1 MVIASTILHGLFA
14 WHQGFTNDEGAYLY
28 DARTILSGL
37 LPSGDVLTKAP
48 VPIFFFAIGEVFS
61 WKSLFAARIINSIFS
76 IATVLPLFFL
86 LRTLDGRKAAYIGS
100 VLWLLGSGTIVF
112 NSMGHT
118 QTIAGFFAVSSLC
131 LFVLGLDS
139 TSRPGM
145 TKLFFAGMCFALAY
159 ASRKTAVV
167 VGVPIILSWFMLRDS
182 RKGLAKAT
190 GVFLLGVVSA
200 GIPWMLGVL
209 ALYGFQG
216 VWHMLGGAYGEILVY
231 SQSIS
236 PWAGSAQHML
246 FEAVRIGSLYGLL
259 LLVVCFTIFR
269 SRVLVGASWAA
280 TLGIAYVVWPTH
292 LVEYLADFIP
302 AIVLA
307 GSLAIASLRLV
318 RWQQYILGGS
328 LLFLSMLSLRSVYA
342 HPWTGMFSRDALLQ
356 SAQWL
361 TEHVPMQEEVFTAAV
376 IVPYVSGHNVLFH
389 LSHPQWYGYDFIS
402 EQDKNTFL
410 PRYSLVKEAVQTRIS
425 WVLTDQ
431 LTRYAYPDIS
441 MQAFHEVMR
450 IPNTTKFRNNPLQVY
465 EVWVQ
470 SMDR

>member
-1 MVIASTILHGLFA
+1 MVIASALIHCFFA

-28 DARTILSGL
+28 DARTILFGQ

-48 VPIFFFAIGEVFS
+48 VPIFFFAIGEAFS
-61 WKSLFAARIINSIFS
+61 GKSLFAARIINSIFS

-86 LRTLDGRKAAYIGS
+86 LRALGDRKAAYIGS

-112 NSMGHT
+112 HSMGHT
-118 QTIAGFFAVSSLC
+118 QTIASFFLVGSLC
-131 LFVLGLDS
+131 FFVLGIHS
-139 TSRPGM
+139 KNINAKYM
-145 TKLFFAGMCFALAY
+145 FYAGICFALAY
-159 ASRKTAVV
+159 ASRKTAVA
-167 VGVPIILSWFMLRDS
+167 VGVPVILSWFMLRDS
-182 RKGLAKAT
+182 RRGLAKAT
-190 GVFLLGVVSA
+190 GVFLLGVVSV
-200 GIPWMLGVL
+200 GIPWVLGVL
-209 ALYGFQG
+209 ALYGSQG
-216 VWHMLGGAYGEILVY
+216 VWHMLGGAYGEILVH

-236 PWAGSAQHML
+236 PWAGSAQRML
-246 FEAVRIGSLYGLL
+246 FEAARIGSLYGLL
-259 LLVVCFTIFR
+259 LLIVCVTIFR
-269 SRVLVGASWAA
+269 SRALVGASWVA
-280 TLGIAYVVWPTH
+280 TLVIAYAVWPTH

-307 GSLAIASLRLV
+307 GSLAIASLHLV

-328 LLFLSMLSLRSVYA
+328 LLFLSASSLQSVYI
-342 HPWTGMFSRDALLQ
+342 HPWTGMFSRDAVLQ

-410 PRYSLVKEAVQTRIS
+410 PQYALVEEAAQTRIS

-431 LTRYAYPDIS
+431 LTRYAYPDIGT
-441 MQAFHEVMR
+441 QAFREMVR
-450 IPNTTKFRNNPLQVY
+450 IPNNTKFRNNPLGVY

-470 SMDR
+470 NVDR